1 MRFLQVLT
9 TLAMLIAGAAVIAG
23 TNDSSAIG
31 QTEARKRFVLDVVHM
46 AVALPQG
53 DSQDRLRVLS
63 SAASVVGPLDS
74 NLARRF
80 AREGARLEAELA
92 NSGQKPAASMLASGH
107 LDCRAQVEFI
117 ESITPVALPRA
128 EDSLV
133 IAITS
138 CKQAVDPARAK
149 LESALAN
156 GIVAA
161 RPLLAMMELTGPS
174 SRWSQNEFAKMFHS
188 LPDQP
193 NEAANFAAMFV
204 NEAPKVDKDIVRD
217 SGLKFLEWLGKVK
230 DEGER
235 NLAVTMTTAT
245 LQKVLG
251 KDAYAEAL
259 RSNVVA
265 QSVAQTAG
273 RPGQIRMPEEDHVSV
288 LEAIGNNGKDRTD
301 AIRALP
307 PSERARQAAAHGFAS
322 GTAGDRK
329 AADRYFDMAFAATD
343 EVWSHRT
350 PERNAAAVVEEVSE
364 AAAQVDPVSAL
375 TRAQSLQ
382 DPSAQAI
389 AMLAV
394 ARTVMGKQ

>member
-1 MRFLQVLT
+1 M
-9 TLAMLIAGAAVIAG
+9 LAVFAAGSAVIA
-23 TNDSSAIG
+23 TSADSQPVPQPDS
-31 QTEARKRFVLDVVHM
+31 RKRFVLDVVHM

-53 DSQDRLRVLS
+53 DPQDRLRVLS
-63 SAASVVGPLDS
+63 SAASVVGPLDR

-80 AREGARLEAELA
+80 AREGAHLEAELA

-107 LDCRAQVEFI
+107 LDCASQVEFI
-117 ESITPVALPRA
+117 ESITPAALPRA

-138 CKQAVDPARAK
+138 CKRAVEPARAK
-149 LESALAN
+149 LDAALAS

-161 RPLLAMMELTGPS
+161 RPLLAMMEISGPS
-174 SRWSQNEFAKMFHS
+174 SRWSQDEFAKMFAF

-193 NEAANFAAMFV
+193 GEAPNFAAMFV
-204 NEAPKVDKDIVRD
+204 NMAPKVDKDVARD
-217 SGLKFLEWLGKVK
+217 SGVKFLEWLGNLK
-230 DEGER
+230 DDGER
-235 NLAVTMTTAT
+235 NLAVTMTTTT
-245 LQKVLG
+245 LEKVLG
-251 KDAYAEAL
+251 KEAYAEAL

-273 RPGQIRMPEEDHVSV
+273 RPGQIRTPEEDHVSV

-301 AIRALP
+301 AIRTLP

-329 AADRYFDMAFAATD
+329 AADRYFDVAFAATD
-343 EVWSHRT
+343 EVWAQRT
-350 PERNAAAVVEEVSE
+350 PQKNAAAVVEEVSE

-389 AMLAV
+389 GMLAV
-394 ARTVMGKQ
+394 ARTVMGRQSH